1 MTAYR
6 ELATLCQ
13 QLEQTSSRLTMRRLI
28 AGFLRRV
35 EPSELEIAV
44 NLIIGRVF
52 PEQDPRSMQ
61 MSFASVFR
69 LLGELNLP
77 TEVYRRSYST
87 AVDAGEAVRM
97 ILKHASHKSR
107 RLSIA
112 EVHRQLESI
121 AVSRGRGSRKERD
134 HMFRDLLSQIDEIE
148 AKYVTKSMFGEMR
161 HGASEGIM
169 LDAIAEAA
177 SVSSDLVR
185 RAHMFAGELGHVAR
199 IALTKGEKGV
209 RDVRIILFRPIK
221 PMLAR
226 TANSLEEAWTEL
238 GGTLALEYKYDGA
251 RVQIHKRGRTVRM
264 YSRRLTDI
272 TRAFPELIEQLRKLP
287 AERTLLEGEIVG
299 VDPAGK
305 PLPFQ
310 HIMRRVT
317 RVHQVQRA
325 MKKIPIRLHLFDCLM
340 VGDEMLVDSSYEIR
354 WKTLLN
360 TVPADLVASRLVPRS
375 IVQASAFFQDACS
388 KGHEGLMAKAMSS
401 PYTPGTRGKSW
412 LKIKF
417 ADTLDVVILAA
428 DWGYGRRHNWLSN
441 YHLGVLDEE
450 SGEYVPVGK
459 TFKGLRDDEFQS
471 LTERLLSIR
480 TAERHNTVYVKP
492 EIVVEVTYNEIQKS
506 PHYPSE
512 MALRFA
518 RITRIRNDK
527 SSNQAT
533 TLQTLRELHRKE
545 LARKGEVS

>member
-1 MTAYR
+1 
-6 ELATLCQ
+6 
-13 QLEQTSSRLTMRRLI
+13 
-28 AGFLRRV
+28 
-35 EPSELEIAV
+35 
-44 NLIIGRVF
+44 
-52 PEQDPRSMQ
+52 
-61 MSFASVFR
+61 
-69 LLGELNLP
+69 
-77 TEVYRRSYST
+77 
-87 AVDAGEAVRM
+87 
-97 ILKHASHKSR
+97 
-107 RLSIA
+107 
-112 EVHRQLESI
+112 
-121 AVSRGRGSRKERD
+121 
-134 HMFRDLLSQIDEIE
+134 
-148 AKYVTKSMFGEMR
+148 
-161 HGASEGIM
+161 
-169 LDAIAEAA
+169 
-177 SVSSDLVR
+177 
-185 RAHMFAGELGHVAR
+185 
-199 IALTKGEKGV
+199 
-209 RDVRIILFRPIK
+209 VRIILFRPIK